1 MNRRILCLLFV
12 LAATSFVGCSPA
24 SKLIGTWDMELEE
37 PEGGATMLG
46 ARIPEALAA
55 AIKPKLNV
63 EFQQGG
69 KCKVEAYMGG
79 QSAKAK
85 GTWKFV
91 KAEKDVLVLKVTM
104 EKGGEQEMR
113 VRFIDNNKIEAI
125 PPPLGDEE
133 DADAFSGQTLTFAR
147 RPF

>member
-1 MNRRILCLLFV
+1 V
-12 LAATSFVGCSPA
+12 
-24 SKLIGTWDMELEE
+24 
-37 PEGGATMLG
+37 LG
-46 ARIPEALAA
+46 ARIPEALAN
-55 AIKPKLNV
+55 AIKPKLNI

-69 KCKVEAYMGG
+69 KCKVEAYMAG

-91 KAEKDVLVLKVTM
+91 KAEKDVLVLKMTM

-113 VRFIDNNKIEAI
+113 VRLIDNNKIETA
-125 PPPLGDEE
+125 PPPISEE
-133 DADAFSGQTLTFAR
+133 DVGWAGQTLTFAR

>member
-1 MNRRILCLLFV
+1 MNRLILSLILV
-12 LAATSFVGCSPA
+12 LAAFAFVGCSPT

-37 PEGGATMLG
+37 PEGGTSIMG

-69 KCKVEAYMGG
+69 KCKVEAYAGG
-79 QSAKAK
+79 QSLKAK

-113 VRFIDNNKIEAI
+113 VRFIDNKKIELV
-125 PPPLGDEE
+125 PPPLGE
-133 DADAFSGQTLTFAR
+133 DDLWSGQTLTFAR

>member
-1 MNRRILCLLFV
+1 MNRRIFSLLLV
-12 LAATSFVGCSPA
+12 LAASCFVGCSPA
-24 SKLIGTWDMELEE
+24 SKLIGTWDMELPEA
-37 PEGGATMLG
+37 EGGTSIMG
-46 ARIPEALAA
+46 ARIPSALADA
-55 AIKPKLNV
+55 MKPKLNI

-69 KCKVEAYMGG
+69 KCRVEAYMGG

-113 VRFIDNNKIEAI
+113 VRFIDNNKIEAA